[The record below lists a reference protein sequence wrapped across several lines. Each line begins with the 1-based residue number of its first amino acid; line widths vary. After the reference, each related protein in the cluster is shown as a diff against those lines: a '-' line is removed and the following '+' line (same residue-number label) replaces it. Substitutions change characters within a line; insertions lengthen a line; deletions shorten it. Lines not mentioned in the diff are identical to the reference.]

1 MSAQKAASPKNSLIL
16 VFRPYPI
23 EKIYGTEKDYSDYR
37 RSTKHKV
44 DAFSLSGNYYNVVEK
59 SGAKDALAYLECS
72 TDPDVIISDLLMPDM
87 SGIEFLN
94 HYQQQQ
100 HLKTSPVIVL
110 SSVENSAERLKCF
123 KHGARDFV
131 TKPFNPEEL
140 YVRIKNV
147 LTN

>member
-1 MSAQKAASPKNSLIL
+1 MARKQTILIIDDQ
-16 VFRPYPI
+16 P
-23 EKIYGTEKDYSDYR
+23 
-37 RSTKHKV
+37 STRLL
-44 DAFSLSGNYYNVVEK
+44 LSHYLSNFYHVIEK
-59 SGAKDALAYLECS
+59 SGARDALDYLSKGLS
-72 TDPDVIISDLLMPDM
+72 TDVIISDILMPEM

-94 HYQQQQ
+94 AYQQQQ
-100 HLKTSPVIVL
+100 NHNSPVIVL

>member
-1 MSAQKAASPKNSLIL
+1 MARKKTILIIDDQ
-16 VFRPYPI
+16 P
-23 EKIYGTEKDYSDYR
+23 
-37 RSTKHKV
+37 STRLM
-44 DAFSLSGNYYNVVEK
+44 LSHFLGNYYNVVEK